1 MVGTIFEY
9 HSPTHGYHKWVVVKD
24 TIGSKYCICAII
36 SSRENKYSI
45 KLHLNKCSSVRKVS
59 FIQVDNLLSV
69 KKDIIL
75 KNQTELLCSSL
86 LSELKLKLKQLF
98 K

>member
-1 MVGTIFEY
+1 MIGTIFEY

-24 TIGSKYCICAII
+24 AIGSKYCICAII
-36 SSRENKYSI
+36 SSKESRYSI
-45 KLHLNKCSSVRKVS
+45 KVMSDKCSSVRKAS
-59 FIQVDNLLSV
+59 FIQIDNLLSV
-69 KKDIIL
+69 KKEIVL